1 MDTCG
6 GLTNG
11 LEHPRIL
18 VSSRGEGGGGV
29 WRRVGVCVCA
39 KGTGGDRGGKRGAGA
54 GGRAVTNPPP
64 IPRDDYSLQRRKPR
78 NR

>member
-39 KGTGGDRGGKRGAGA
+39 KGMGGDRGGKRGAGGWGA
-54 GGRAVTNPPP
+54 GCNQSPTDTKG
-64 IPRDDYSLQRRKPR
+64 
-78 NR
+78 